1 MSFKSDGGCG
11 HFWCKCNLPFGA
23 VQITFLEDVLLN
35 LSHTMVKLKAFSW
48 AKSRRCCPVSTLV
61 ISIGV
66 AGVFL
71 LGRAQPVI
79 PPNL

>member
-1 MSFKSDGGCG
+1 MWS
-11 HFWCKCNLPFGA
+11 FWCKCNLPFGA

-66 AGVFL
+66 ACVFPQMGV
-71 LGRAQPVI
+71 
-79 PPNL
+79 